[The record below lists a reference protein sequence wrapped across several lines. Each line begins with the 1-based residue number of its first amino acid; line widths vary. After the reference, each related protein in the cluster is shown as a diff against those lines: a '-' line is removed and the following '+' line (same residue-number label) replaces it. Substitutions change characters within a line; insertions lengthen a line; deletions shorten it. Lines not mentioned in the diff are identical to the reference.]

1 MVPPPP
7 ALKIDA
13 LLEHGA
19 FLRRLAGRLVRSE
32 AEADDVVQDAWV
44 IALEREGPA
53 PKKPRAWLAGIVRH
67 RAQRTARDAARRR
80 TRHERAARPEAID
93 ATVDVAARLEVQRR
107 IAEAVASLEEPGR
120 TVIVLR
126 YLDGETPARIAE
138 RLGVPVRTVESRL
151 RRAREALR
159 ERLDALMG
167 SRAAWCLP
175 LAAWLGVG
183 LARDA
188 AAAAAATTST
198 AAGAL
203 APAAATGGVLMA
215 SSIGWVAAGL
225 VGGLAGGWFLR
236 EATRPT
242 PEPVLETREDRPT
255 DEPLAGTGP
264 TLGRDVPALEAATLR
279 ADAAEAK
286 AKRLATR
293 VEELVAKV
301 QALEAGGAGATQDG
315 AEHEGL
321 VIPVGPKQEVLAAID
336 WKDAGTAAHEM
347 APMLAPL
354 IRSMAEDKLDQA
366 QAMELGK
373 RNLRLVNAAM
383 KLVEA
388 GLSGTGVNGAFTHP
402 SVTANLIHGTLEAAG
417 VPLDERQ
424 IERLKAVADD
434 YVNREAARVAGYGPD
449 TLAFVKLV
457 DESKLKQAF
466 QDAVDAF
473 LTPEQLKVLH
483 PNGPKARLGLD
494 LFSPGIIWQGQVS
507 PITYLRGPSGEET
520 ALNVVRM
527 HLKLEPEEAE
537 RLRPAVARWLAAVPR
552 SIEALPA
559 GPEDKLGLV
568 TWDRLEACW
577 GPMKGLYEDLIGTLP
592 PDHAA
597 IATLRAS
604 THCLVPIAPY
614 E

>member
-1 MVPPPP
+1 MVPPPSP
-7 ALKIDA
+7 FQIDA

-19 FLRRLAGRLVRSE
+19 FLRRLAGRLVRTE
-32 AEADDVVQDAWV
+32 AEADDVVQDAWR
-44 IALEREGPA
+44 IALERRGPA
-53 PKKPRAWLAGIVRH
+53 PSKPRAWLAGIVRN

-80 TRHERAARPEAID
+80 TRHERAARPEAQD

-126 YLDGETPARIAE
+126 YLDDEKPARIAE

-151 RRAREALR
+151 RRAHEALR
-159 ERLDALMG
+159 ERLDAIAG
-167 SRAAWCLP
+167 SRSAWCLP

-183 LARDA
+183 AIRDA
-188 AAAAAATTST
+188 AAAASTTT

-203 APAAATGGVLMA
+203 APVATTGGVLMA

-236 EATRPT
+236 EATRPA
-242 PEPVLETREDRPT
+242 PEPVLESHEDAPVEDPMT
-255 DEPLAGTGP
+255 GTGP
-264 TLGRDVPALEAATLR
+264 TLGRDVPALEAATRR
-279 ADAAEAK
+279 ADVAEAK
-286 AKRLATR
+286 AKRLASR

-301 QALEAGGAGATQDG
+301 QALEAGGAGTDAAG
-315 AEHEGL
+315 SEHEGL

-354 IRSMAEDKLDQA
+354 IRSMAEDKVDQA

-373 RNLRLVNAAM
+373 RNIRLVNAAI

-402 SVTANLIHGTLEAAG
+402 SVTANFIVGTLEAAG
-417 VPLDERQ
+417 VPLDEDQ
-424 IERLKAVADD
+424 IERLKDVADD
-434 YVNREAARVAGYGPD
+434 YVSREAARVASYGPD

-483 PNGPKARLGLD
+483 PNGPRARLGLD

-520 ALNVVRM
+520 ALTVIRT
-527 HLKLEPEEAE
+527 HLKIEPEDAE
-537 RLRPAVARWLAAVPR
+537 RLRPAVARWIAALPR
-552 SIEALPA
+552 SIEAIPA
-559 GPEDKLGLV
+559 APEDKLGLV

-577 GPMKGLYEDLIGTLP
+577 APMKGLYEDLIGTLP
-592 PDHAA
+592 PDHPA
-597 IATLRAS
+597 IKVLRES
-604 THCLVPIAPY
+604 TRCLVPIAPY